1 MHESRWK
8 CYRRHS
14 YQFQPVSSFLRES
27 YLLDLSFTGPA
38 GEVVAGS
45 SENHRR
51 ACQLIL
57 YHSCVVSCHLMSTA
71 LSYFRSGR
79 ACYYHYG
86 FVAPQDSILEQ
97 VIWKWDNRVRRC
109 HKISDSWWEGMGSF
123 CYHLKRWSID
133 AQLASLVVYVFGAQ
147 IGKHSSEMVLWVR
160 GDPEFW
166 FH

>member
-1 MHESRWK
+1 M
-8 CYRRHS
+8 
-14 YQFQPVSSFLRES
+14 
-27 YLLDLSFTGPA
+27 DLSFTGPA

-57 YHSCVVSCHLMSTA
+57 YHSRIVPGHLMSTA

-97 VIWKWDNRVRRC
+97 VIWSEIIGCD
-109 HKISDSWWEGMGSF
+109 
-123 CYHLKRWSID
+123 
-133 AQLASLVVYVFGAQ
+133 VVIRYQTVGE
-147 IGKHSSEMVLWVR
+147 KVLEAYAIIRR
-160 GDPEFW
+160 GDQ
-166 FH
+166 